1 MTIKIDRDELK
12 ELIANNLRYKALE
25 NNRVADWIFYNDSLA
40 GGLNDYYAEDGDY
53 FTPYDVIAEAFVKEI
68 ERCR

>member
-25 NNRVADWIFYNDSLA
+25 NNNVADWMFYNDSLA
-40 GGLNDYYAEDGDY
+40 DGLGDYYAEDGDY
-53 FTPYDVIAEAFVKEI
+53 FTPYDTIAEAFVKEI